1 MPKASQMAQR
11 KWHHIM
17 IHGDPKS
24 GKSTLVSQL
33 ALAGYRIDWIS
44 VDNGHEVVF
53 KLPAEVL
60 DLITIFHLPDIRSFP
75 IGIATVRQIVKG
87 GKHRIC
93 DQHGQI
99 NCSICSKQGK
109 PFTAL
114 HMDDGDPKHVT
125 FIDHAS
131 ALAES
136 AMNVAY
142 SKFNKPD
149 EDAPQQEFKHHALQ
163 GFLMNEILSAI
174 QHFPGHVIV
183 ASHSLEVE
191 MEDGKKRIV
200 PHIGSREFS
209 RNAGKYFD
217 HVIHC
222 SVNNLAHKFGS
233 KTTYSAMVLTGSR
246 SDVDI
251 SIGDGKNTLLPF
263 LTSTIVAAKDE
274 NGTLAAQKLLRDKL
288 PVIDLPIAEVEKKPE
303 VAVEVEVPETVDEP
317 IPNEA
322 ISNEASAIPL
332 ATQVQQQAQPGRSP
346 AQILAD
352 IRAKQNG
359 GK

>member
-11 KWHHIM
+11 KWHHVM

-53 KLPAEVL
+53 KLPPEVL

-75 IGIATVRQIVKG
+75 VGIATVRQVIKG

-93 DQHGQI
+93 DQHGQV
-99 NCSICSKQGK
+99 NCSVCLKQGK
-109 PFTAL
+109 PFTVL
-114 HMDDGDPKHVT
+114 HIDDGDPKHVT

-142 SKFNKPD
+142 AKFNKPD

-163 GFLMNEILSAI
+163 GFLMNEILSAQ
-174 QHFPGHVIV
+174 QHMNAHIIV

-251 SIGDGKNTLLPF
+251 SLGDGKNTLLPF
-263 LTSTIVAAKDE
+263 FTTAITAGKDE
-274 NGTLAAQKLLRDKL
+274 NGILAAQKLLMDKL

-303 VAVEVEVPETVDEP
+303 VAVEVEVLEVETKIEVEDAPAPVVKIIPE
-317 IPNEA
+317 
-322 ISNEASAIPL
+322 
-332 ATQVQQQAQPGRSP
+332 QQQNNQGPSARTP